1 MRRGLVFGKFMPL
14 HRGHQ
19 LLIDL
24 ALAECDDVTIV
35 VYDSAPADAVAA
47 RMPVEKR
54 RGWLADLYPQA
65 EQIVSVPDPY
75 CADPDHDTPAYAERY
90 AAALEFLGSFDKV
103 FTSEP
108 GYAAFAEAIGAD
120 HRVVDESRELVPISG
135 TRIRS
140 DLYAHRGWID
150 PRVYASLVQKV
161 VLVGTESTGK
171 STLARE
177 LARAFDTRWVHEFGR
192 ELWVEQ
198 GGGTFADHVKMAERQ
213 RAREEAAAR
222 HARDFLFCDT
232 NAWTTLHWSLFAYG
246 TADERLWRLVER
258 TMGDYLW
265 VLCGMDIPFE
275 DDGVRELLGEKAL
288 RMHEQQVADL
298 DARLGRGGYLEVQGS
313 LEQRVA
319 AVAAFLARPL
329 VDSRLL

>member
-35 VYDSAPADAVAA
+35 VYDSALADPVAT

-75 CADPDHDTPAYAERY
+75 CSDPDHDTPAYAERY

-120 HRVVDESRELVPISG
+120 HRVVDEARELVPISG
-135 TRIRS
+135 TRIRPLRAPGL
-140 DLYAHRGWID
+140 DRPA
-150 PRVYASLVQKV
+150 RVCV
-161 VLVGTESTGK
+161 
-171 STLARE
+171 ARPE
-177 LARAFDTRWVHEFGR
+177 GGAR
-192 ELWVEQ
+192 
-198 GGGTFADHVKMAERQ
+198 
-213 RAREEAAAR
+213 R
-222 HARDFLFCDT
+222 H
-232 NAWTTLHWSLFAYG
+232 G
-246 TADERLWRLVER
+246 V
-258 TMGDYLW
+258 
-265 VLCGMDIPFE
+265 
-275 DDGVRELLGEKAL
+275 DG
-288 RMHEQQVADL
+288 QV
-298 DARLGRGGYLEVQGS
+298 DAR
-313 LEQRVA
+313 
-319 AVAAFLARPL
+319 P
-329 VDSRLL
+329 